1 MQKPFN
7 VFAKQATTMVKSVNL
22 RRAEFFVEIHRNML
36 LNSVPRKSKVKLTQ
50 KNTKL
55 LKEMYI
61 IEKLGKI

>member
-22 RRAEFFVEIHRNML
+22 RRAELFVEIHRNML
-36 LNSVPRKSKVKLTQ
+36 LNSVPRNSKVKLTQ

-55 LKEMYI
+55 LKGMYI